1 MNKTKTISIIFFLIT
16 SFVVTTDRLDAE
28 SVAQEISLSTEE
40 EISLNMPDI
49 ELADALRLL
58 AKLTHINL
66 LVDENVTG
74 VVNLYLQ
81 DVTPPEAWN
90 ALLKTKGLESRRE
103 GNLLYVY
110 MPETVPAEAEVTETK
125 IIQLK
130 YITLGSTMLS
140 RNLGGQLGSGSGGF
154 QGSRGSGYSSSP
166 YEYTAG
172 TQGQETREEE
182 QQLDEILKE
191 AFGEEIL
198 KVAKDVRTNR
208 IILTGAPHILNEASQ
223 LIEILDQPVEQLLI
237 TAKFIQVRT
246 EVLRDLGIDWGG
258 IYSFNNSANFT
269 FDRTRERSEPGSF
282 VTQTNQESQNLT
294 SQLNNFSVTL
304 SALIEGGD
312 ARVLSSPRVV
322 TQNNKEAFIAS
333 GQEIQI
339 PSGLDI
345 NGNTSFRERQVALEL
360 GVTPRVLVNALISL
374 SIRIRNDTVNF
385 AQPEI
390 SGVPPLDINTVE
402 SFVTLRDSD
411 TVVIGGIFSA
421 QDNRQK
427 TRIPFLSDIPLL
439 GGAFRKDRNNVEQSE
454 LIILITPRI
463 ISNEEGFL
471 LLEQNSGAIPNQE
484 QEQVIEEMMQKETL
498 WRNSATKPES
508 KEVPQEQPKSDMS
521 RFLNKQW

>member
-1 MNKTKTISIIFFLIT
+1 MFLLLASLVLT
-16 SFVVTTDRLDAE
+16 PYRLDAE
-28 SVAQEISLSTEE
+28 SADQELPVSTEE

-66 LVDENVTG
+66 VVDENVTG

-81 DVTPPEAWN
+81 DVTPHEAWN
-90 ALLKTKGLESRRE
+90 ALLKTKGLEYRRE
-103 GNLLYVY
+103 GNLLYVFV
-110 MPETVPAEAEVTETK
+110 PEAIPSKAEATETK

-140 RNLGGQLGSGSGGF
+140 RNMGGQLTGAGGGF
-154 QGSRGSGYSSSP
+154 QGSQRGRMTASP
-166 YEYTAG
+166 YGYTG
-172 TQGQETREEE
+172 ERTGQETEDQE

-191 AFGEEIL
+191 AFGEEEL
-198 KVAKDVRTNR
+198 MAAKDIRTNR
-208 IILTGAPHILNEASQ
+208 IILTGAPHVVEKASQ
-223 LIEILDQPVEQLLI
+223 IIDILDQPVAQLLI

-258 IYSFNNSANFT
+258 IYTFNNTGDFNFI
-269 FDRTRERSEPGSF
+269 RTRERNEPGNF
-282 VTQTNQESQNLT
+282 VIESNRESQNFT
-294 SQLNNFSVTL
+294 SQLRNFNVTL

-345 NGNTSFRERQVALEL
+345 NGNTTFRERQVALEL
-360 GVTPRVLVNALISL
+360 GVTPRVLVDALISL

-421 QDNRQK
+421 QDNNQK
-427 TRIPFLSDIPLL
+427 TRIPLLSDIPLL
-439 GGAFRKDRNNVEQSE
+439 GGAFRKNRKSVEQSE
-454 LIILITPRI
+454 LIILITPKI

-471 LLEQNSGAIPNQE
+471 FFEPNSAAIPNKE
-484 QEQVIEEMMQKETL
+484 QEKVIEEMAQSEIL
-498 WRNSATKPES
+498 WKNSATES
-508 KEVPQEQPKSDMS
+508 ESEKNKEEKKNMRSL
-521 RFLNKQW
+521 LNKKW